1 MMCQNGW
8 TPLYA
13 DEPEG
18 YRIQLWQDIESPH
31 PMNCSAVNF
40 SLYELAM
47 VEKGITQSSD
57 ALGQLAA
64 ITPKVTSLQ
73 ADMVSV
79 KAQILVIQEG
89 GGSAVPGSA
98 VFPWNMTAGEGALVG
113 AAILGVWAVA
123 WGFRALITTLH
134 VHHHEEK
141 D

>member
-13 DEPEG
+13 DDPEG
-18 YRIQLWQDIESPH
+18 YRIALWQDIETPH
-31 PMNCSAVNF
+31 AGNCSALNF

-47 VEKGITQSSD
+47 VEQGISQSGD
-57 ALGQLAA
+57 ALGQLALL
-64 ITPKVTSLQ
+64 TPRVTSLQ
-73 ADMVSV
+73 AEMVSV

-89 GGSAVPGSA
+89 GGSGVPGTA
-98 VFPWNMTAGEGALVG
+98 VFPWNMTAGEGAVVG

-123 WGFRALITTLH
+123 WGFRQVARTLNMDE
-134 VHHHEEK
+134 VVE

>member
-1 MMCQNGW
+1 MCQQAY
-8 TPLYA
+8 TSLYP
-13 DEPEG
+13 DDPEG
-18 YRIQLWQDIESPH
+18 FQLQLWRDVEYPNSS
-31 PMNCSAVNF
+31 NCSAVNF
-40 SLYELAM
+40 SLYEMGLMNTAL
-47 VEKGITQSSD
+47 ENASS
-57 ALGQLAA
+57 ALNQLGV

-89 GGSAVPGSA
+89 GGSGVPGTA

-123 WGFRALITTLH
+123 WGFRQVARTLNMDE
-134 VHHHEEK
+134 VVE